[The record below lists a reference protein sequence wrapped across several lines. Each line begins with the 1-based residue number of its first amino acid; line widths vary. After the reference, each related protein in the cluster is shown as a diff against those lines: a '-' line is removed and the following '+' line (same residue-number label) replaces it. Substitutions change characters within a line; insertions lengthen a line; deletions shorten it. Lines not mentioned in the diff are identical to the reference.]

1 MRISDWSSDV
11 FSSELD
17 HPSYQQHDD
26 GQEVVEEGREAE
38 ILFDLLEQWPRGGEA
53 GAGEPPGL
61 QEISGGQRTPT
72 CGKSRL
78 RERAKEDA
86 PERPEPVQDEC
97 ERTAVREPADQQAEP
112 ITPAHQSNKQ
122 TGIRTSSGKATGG
135 QEWVDFGGTHSIK

>member
-11 FSSELD
+11 CSSDLLELEDRHEHLHGEDKEGEDDD
-17 HPSYQQHDD
+17 HPSDQQHDD

-78 RERAKEDA
+78 RERAKDDVADRREA
-86 PERPEPVQDEC
+86 VQDERSE
-97 ERTAVREPADQQAEP
+97 ERREGKECVSTGRSRWWP
-112 ITPAHQSNKQ
+112 HQYKKK
-122 TGIRTSSGKATGG
+122 T
-135 QEWVDFGGTHSIK
+135 

>member
-78 RERAKEDA
+78 RERAKDDVA
-86 PERPEPVQDEC
+86 ERREAVQDEH
-97 ERTAVREPADQQAEP
+97 ERTDVEDIADTSAEHLIPAAQRPEQPWQRAIEIVHGGAAEGEAGRHNAE
-112 ITPAHQSNKQ
+112 T
-122 TGIRTSSGKATGG
+122 
-135 QEWVDFGGTHSIK
+135 

>member
-61 QEISGGQRTPT
+61 QEISGGQRTHT

-78 RERAKEDA
+78 RERAKED
-86 PERPEPVQDEC
+86 V
-97 ERTAVREPADQQAEP
+97 AE
-112 ITPAHQSNKQ
+112 I
-122 TGIRTSSGKATGG
+122 GRGSGRARVG
-135 QEWVDFGGTHSIK
+135 QKVKILVVAGSVKKKKDHN

>member
-78 RERAKEDA
+78 RERAKDDVA
-86 PERPEPVQDEC
+86 ERREAVQDER
-97 ERTAVREPADQQAEP
+97 ERTDVEDLADQSAEH
-112 ITPAHQSNKQ
+112 IIDRKSTRLN
-122 TGIRTSSGKATGG
+122 SS
-135 QEWVDFGGTHSIK
+135 H

>member
-78 RERAKEDA
+78 RERAKDDVA
-86 PERPEPVQDEC
+86 ERREAVQDER
-97 ERTAVREPADQQAEP
+97 ERTDVEDLAAQSAEHIILAAQSPEQPGQRDVERDQGSAEEAD
-112 ITPAHQSNKQ
+112 
-122 TGIRTSSGKATGG
+122 GG
-135 QEWVDFGGTHSIK
+135 